1 MAAPSLF
8 DYLGALNSTKENLLM
23 TEDPEIRKAFD
34 PFMTRRGLAQS
45 KDTLVVAEQMNRFHA
60 ITPWMQWN
68 LAFHSIPAKRRY
80 GKWSKKGAMDPDVKL
95 ISEYYYISPEK
106 ASEYVRFLPKE
117 VLAEIKAKVERSNS
131 NEKAK
136 PRKAK

>member
-80 GKWSKKGAMDPDVKL
+80 DKWSKKGAMDPDVKL
-95 ISEYYYISPEK
+95 ISEYYYINPEK